1 MSIGESLTSISRSSI
16 VLLIILIFVSET
28 HAEAGNY
35 SIEEASLWDVRIVD
49 GSTGLENE
57 NATISSGDIVRLSIE
72 ISQVSVGNDSWQF
85 SFGFN
90 GQWYGGNSGI
100 LNEDD
105 YSIIEIQ
112 FGPVYEGNL
121 LCKLEL
127 INSEVVE
134 ILELRIG
141 PNPINFTAAGTPD
154 VAIIGQPAHVGDELV
169 ASILVHNNGE
179 NGGEVELGLYKQD
192 GSIIS
197 IGDSVYIFPGS
208 SREVITTFLIGQDG
222 LQSIDWRIISPTG
235 GVSVN
240 LNGTMDLVILE
251 AQQISIQLVDMDW
264 TNDEGLI
271 IYFELLMSDGKDRE
285 VDVSIQLK
293 NNNEYTEIQSIN
305 LEMSPGIR
313 VISVILGHPEGDR
326 LQIIGSANGW
336 FASDGDAILILELQP
351 PAMLTTVGIGDIIPS
366 QAKLSEPISIN
377 YWLNNSGTESS
388 QIGIIRIVNVADN
401 LILAEQNVSP
411 VGPGGSFSS
420 SLSIPSWSYSQTVDV
435 EIIWLMGGLVTS
447 EQISIIAEEKIDT
460 GIVLPFNMAAAIYG
474 ALSGLS
480 LVMAS
485 AVVYRAVSQRTP
497 STTDAQSKRLS
508 ETRISRRNQIDSKKE
523 IQCPGC
529 NQRLNIPSTHEGD
542 VKCPACTQQFSANNF
557 QTKVLNDSVNLEN
570 QLPDNFEPE
579 QNLTSKSMDDILSC
593 PTCDQ
598 VLRVPIAKRP
608 IRSRCPACR
617 SEFISEIG

>member
-1 MSIGESLTSISRSSI
+1 MSIGESFTSISRSSI

-72 ISQVSVGNDSWQF
+72 LSQISVGNDSWQF

-222 LQSIDWRIISPTG
+222 PQSIDWRIISPTG

-271 IYFELLMSDGKDRE
+271 IYFEL
-285 VDVSIQLK
+285 
-293 NNNEYTEIQSIN
+293 
-305 LEMSPGIR
+305 
-313 VISVILGHPEGDR
+313 
-326 LQIIGSANGW
+326 
-336 FASDGDAILILELQP
+336 F
-351 PAMLTTVGIGDIIPS
+351 
-366 QAKLSEPISIN
+366 
-377 YWLNNSGTESS
+377 
-388 QIGIIRIVNVADN
+388 
-401 LILAEQNVSP
+401 
-411 VGPGGSFSS
+411 
-420 SLSIPSWSYSQTVDV
+420 
-435 EIIWLMGGLVTS
+435 
-447 EQISIIAEEKIDT
+447 
-460 GIVLPFNMAAAIYG
+460 
-474 ALSGLS
+474 
-480 LVMAS
+480 
-485 AVVYRAVSQRTP
+485 
-497 STTDAQSKRLS
+497 
-508 ETRISRRNQIDSKKE
+508 
-523 IQCPGC
+523 
-529 NQRLNIPSTHEGD
+529 
-542 VKCPACTQQFSANNF
+542 QF
-557 QTKVLNDSVNLEN
+557 
-570 QLPDNFEPE
+570 
-579 QNLTSKSMDDILSC
+579 
-593 PTCDQ
+593 
-598 VLRVPIAKRP
+598 R
-608 IRSRCPACR
+608 
-617 SEFISEIG
+617 

>member
-1 MSIGESLTSISRSSI
+1 MSLGESLTSISRSSI
-16 VLLIILIFVSET
+16 VLLIILFFVSEA
-28 HAEAGNY
+28 HAEVGNY
-35 SIEEASLWDVRIVD
+35 SIEEASLWDVRIID

-57 NATISSGDIVRLSIE
+57 NVTISSGDIVLLSIE
-72 ISQVSVGNDSWQF
+72 LSQNSAGNDSWEF

-90 GQWYGGNSGI
+90 GQWYGGNSGM
-100 LNEDD
+100 LTEEDN
-105 YSIIEIQ
+105 SLIEIQ

-134 ILELRIG
+134 ILDLRIG

-169 ASILVHNNGE
+169 ASLLVHNNGE
-179 NGGEVELGLYKQD
+179 NGGEVELGLYKPD

-197 IGDSVYIFPGS
+197 IGNPIYISPGS
-208 SREVITTFLIGQDG
+208 SREVSTTFLIGQEG
-222 LQSIDWRIISPTG
+222 QHSIDWKIISSTG
-235 GVSVN
+235 GVSIN
-240 LNGTMDLVILE
+240 LNGTMEIVILE
-251 AQQISIQLVDMDW
+251 AQQFSIQIVDMDW
-264 TNDEGLI
+264 TINGGLI
-271 IYFELLMSDGKDRE
+271 VNFELLMGDGKDRNI
-285 VDVSIQLK
+285 DISIQLK
-293 NNNEYTEIQSIN
+293 NNNEYSEFQSIN

-313 VISVILGHPEGDR
+313 VISVILGHPDGER

-336 FASDGDAILILELQP
+336 IASEGDAIIILELQP
-351 PAMLTTVGIGDIIPS
+351 PVIIPTIES
-366 QAKLSEPISIN
+366 GSIIPAQAILSESISIN
-377 YWLNNSGTESS
+377 YWLNNSGTEST

-420 SLSIPSWSYSQTVDV
+420 SLSIPSWSYSQTVDL
-435 EIIWLMGGLVTS
+435 EIIWLMEGLVTS
-447 EQISIIAEEKIDT
+447 KQISVATEEKINT
-460 GIVLPFNMAAAIYG
+460 GIVLPFNIAAAVYG

-485 AVVYRAVSQRTP
+485 AVVYRAFSQRTP
-497 STTDAQSKRLS
+497 STTDAKSKRSS

-529 NQRLNIPSTHEGD
+529 NQRLNIPSSHEGD
-542 VKCPACTQQFSANNF
+542 VKCPACTQQFPVINS
-557 QTKVLNDSVNLEN
+557 QTIIFNDSEN
-570 QLPDNFEPE
+570 KESQLSENIEPE
-579 QNLTSKSMDDILSC
+579 QNLTSKSTDDILSC

-598 VLRVPIAKRP
+598 VLRVPIDKRP

-617 SEFISEIG
+617 SEFISEVG